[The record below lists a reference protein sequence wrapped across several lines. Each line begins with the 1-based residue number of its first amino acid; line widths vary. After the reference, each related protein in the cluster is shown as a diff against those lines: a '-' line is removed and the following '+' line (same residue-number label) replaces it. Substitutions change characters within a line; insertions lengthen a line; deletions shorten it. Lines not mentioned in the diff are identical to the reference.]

1 MTDLNNYIG
10 KSGEQASFE
19 AVVRINDNTIN
30 SSITIDANSNGLSAG
45 TITVASGVT
54 VTISSGGNWVI
65 V

>member
-1 MTDLNNYIG
+1 MSEYSIG
-10 KSGEQASFE
+10 KQGDGTSYEPVIRQHEQ
-19 AVVRINDNTIN
+19 TIN
-30 SSITIDANSNGLSAG
+30 NSLTIDGTNNAMSGG